1 MAWQLRKVIENKKE
15 EYIMQDK
22 SKVIFN
28 NEIDRK
34 AYRKAINSKKKYARK
49 YGDDSN
55 ADYKVTIKKNKYI
68 GDMLGVYDVRVA
80 DKPASVSNGN
90 KEEFDTDKG
99 IIVGNIRM
107 GFGHYRISMAIASAA
122 NALGYVPYWMDL
134 NSYDNTTCTKVIRA
148 QNDLYSLGS
157 RLSQKS
163 RLFNRL
169 VWEPMN
175 YEGFRKLS
183 YNASDQKNAE
193 LMAPVYKN
201 VPKNIPVIATHVWP
215 AQAAVHAG
223 MKNVVNAIPDN
234 WPMAL
239 HLSEGSIHTVQTHY
253 AYQGYRILNGMSGI
267 KVLNEMPADSLV
279 YTGHYIDHELV
290 TNIEADCNA
299 RIARKQ
305 NGKPMRFLLTIGG
318 AGAQKEIF
326 AHIIKYLIPYI
337 KKNKAVLYVNVGDY
351 KNVWDELIRDIPQM
365 RELATEHF
373 DNWKDTKAFAT
384 KALSASQINNSDV
397 VTDNNR
403 DDNSKNITADNSS
416 EDTSDN
422 ITGIHGFYHKNI
434 FEAVYCTR
442 EKSTV
447 DVETVSVKQMFKA
460 LFQNDQAVTVVIT
473 IVLINTS
480 VYITSN
486 LVIYFFKYDFG
497 GADWYNG
504 YTLFNT
510 FGGAIQ
516 ILSMMVLFPLLRKFL
531 NTIKIFYVSFVMA
544 IAGYIVLFILIFTS
558 MSSVFILFIPA
569 FFIFA
574 ANGMLLVLT
583 TIFLANTVDYGEFK
597 NKRRDESVIF
607 SMQTFVVKLASGIA
621 ALVVSI
627 CLSVCRLSSNTDV
640 VTDAVAGG
648 SVVGLRM
655 TMTVIPVIG
664 LLIAVFY
671 FHRKYILTEQKM
683 EEISERIKES
693 H

>member
-1 MAWQLRKVIENKKE
+1 MNNKEK
-15 EYIMQDK
+15 ILQAT
-22 SKVIFN
+22 IQAFN
-28 NEIDRK
+28 QKGLKFTMDDI
-34 AYRKAINSKKKYARK
+34 ASILAMSKKTIYTIFKDKNTLFMEMVDYLFDTIKESESEIIEDNTLSTIEKIRRILGVMPESYK
-49 YGDDSN
+49 DIDLRQLYMLKDKFPEIYRHVEERLENGWETTIKLLEQGIEEEVIRPV

-279 YTGHYIDHELV
+279 VSGHYIDHELV

-397 VTDNNR
+397 VTDNNG

-434 FEAVYCTR
+434 FEAVYCTNLLMR
-442 EKSTV
+442 SA
-447 DVETVSVKQMFKA
+447 DVLVTKPSELAFYPVPKLFIKRVGGHEQWGAVHSAEIGDGTLECRDIPHTLQMIKLFMEDDTYIIDMCKNIKKNKQMS
-460 LFQNDQAVTVVIT
+460 I
-473 IVLINTS
+473 
-480 VYITSN
+480 
-486 LVIYFFKYDFG
+486 
-497 GADWYNG
+497 YNG
-504 YTLFNT
+504 AYE
-510 FGGAIQ
+510 A
-516 ILSMMVLFPLLRKFL
+516 
-531 NTIKIFYVSFVMA
+531 
-544 IAGYIVLFILIFTS
+544 
-558 MSSVFILFIPA
+558 
-569 FFIFA
+569 
-574 ANGMLLVLT
+574 
-583 TIFLANTVDYGEFK
+583 
-597 NKRRDESVIF
+597 
-607 SMQTFVVKLASGIA
+607 VKLAVNMKKSDI
-621 ALVVSI
+621 
-627 CLSVCRLSSNTDV
+627 
-640 VTDAVAGG
+640 
-648 SVVGLRM
+648 
-655 TMTVIPVIG
+655 
-664 LLIAVFY
+664 
-671 FHRKYILTEQKM
+671 
-683 EEISERIKES
+683 
-693 H
+693 